1 MMTKE
6 QIKKTLNVSGGR
18 FRLSTKTQE
27 GMIGVCP
34 ENVFIWVD
42 DKGRG
47 NPENRGNGNDGPR
60 NIGLFGSVQEMLE
73 QFRVDGAFFSESVLP
88 DITDLEHLYS

>member
-6 QIKKTLNVSGGR
+6 QIKKTLNVSGGQ

-34 ENVFIWVD
+34 ANVFIWVD
-42 DKGRG
+42 DKGSG
-47 NPENRGNGNDGPR
+47 NPENRGNSNKGPK
-60 NIGLFGSVQEMLE
+60 NVGIFESVQEMLE
-73 QFRVDGAFFSESVLP
+73 QFKVNGVLFSESVLP
-88 DITDLEHLYS
+88 DIEKLEPIYT

>member
-1 MMTKE
+1 MTKE
-6 QIKKTLNVSGGR
+6 EIKKTLHVSGGR

-27 GMIGVCP
+27 GMIGVCQAK
-34 ENVFIWVD
+34 VFIWVD

-60 NIGLFGSVQEMLE
+60 NIGFFGPVQEMLE
-73 QFRVDGAFFSESVLP
+73 QFKVDGVLFSESVLP
-88 DITDLEHLYS
+88 DIEELEQLYS

>member
-1 MMTKE
+1 MTKE
-6 QIKKTLNVSGGR
+6 QIQKTLNVSGGR

-27 GMIGVCP
+27 GMIGVCQAK
-34 ENVFIWVD
+34 VFIWVD

-60 NIGLFGSVQEMLE
+60 NVGFFESVQEMLE
-73 QFRVDGAFFSESVLP
+73 QFKVDGTLFSESVLP
-88 DITDLEHLYS
+88 NIVELKRIYT

>member
-1 MMTKE
+1 MTKE
-6 QIKKTLNVSGGR
+6 EIKKTLHVSGGR

-27 GMIGVCP
+27 GMIGVCQAK
-34 ENVFIWVD
+34 VFIWVD

-60 NIGLFGSVQEMLE
+60 NIGFFGSVQEMLE
-73 QFRVDGAFFSESVLP
+73 QFMVDGVLFSESVLP
-88 DITDLEHLYS
+88 DIEELKRIYT

>member
-1 MMTKE
+1 MTKE
-6 QIKKTLNVSGGR
+6 EIKKTLHVSGGR

-27 GMIGVCP
+27 GMIGVCQAK
-34 ENVFIWVD
+34 VFIWVD

-60 NIGLFGSVQEMLE
+60 NIGFFGSVQEMLE
-73 QFRVDGAFFSESVLP
+73 QFMVDGVLFSESVLP
-88 DITDLEHLYS
+88 NIEELERIYT

>member
-1 MMTKE
+1 MH
-6 QIKKTLNVSGGR
+6 VSGGR

-27 GMIGVCP
+27 GMIGVCQAK
-34 ENVFIWVD
+34 VFIWVD

-60 NIGLFGSVQEMLE
+60 NIGFFGSVQEMLE
-73 QFRVDGAFFSESVLP
+73 QFMVDGVLFSESVLP
-88 DITDLEHLYS
+88 DIEELKRIYT

>member
-1 MMTKE
+1 MTKE
-6 QIKKTLNVSGGR
+6 QIKRILNVSGGR

-60 NIGLFGSVQEMLE
+60 NIGFFGSVQEMLE
-73 QFRVDGAFFSESVLP
+73 QFMVDGVLFSESVLP
-88 DITDLEHLYS
+88 DREELKRIYT